1 MMRARAIRIVPLHQA
16 SGAVSSSGDGKTEH
30 VSRSDAAAL
39 DAADD
44 QYLGEADRFHQ
55 DITVLG
61 GGART
66 LHRARAEREPSARAR
81 GAGSLPALWRTPAP
95 GLLLRLRPP

>member
-1 MMRARAIRIVPLHQA
+1 MRAGSSGSADRDPTAIYTVAATAHDARPRHGVELPHRA
-16 SGAVSSSGDGKTEH
+16 GNAVSPSGDGKTEH

-44 QYLGEADRFHQ
+44 QYLSEADRFHQ
-55 DITVLG
+55 DITMFG

-66 LHRARAEREPSARAR
+66 LHRARAEREP
-81 GAGSLPALWRTPAP
+81 GA
-95 GLLLRLRPP
+95 